1 MDKTSSSIVAFLIGA
16 TTGAILGILFAPDK
30 GVNTRK
36 KIKGQVLDFNEKV
49 NSTLQ
54 EEIEDLKGNMSAF
67 TELMS
72 KNLSSLLNRTEND
85 STHQGKQSKTKD

>member
-1 MDKTSSSIVAFLIGA
+1 MDKTSTSIVAFLIGA

-36 KIKGQVLDFNEKV
+36 KIKSQILDLNEKV
-49 NSTLQ
+49 SNSME
-54 EEIEDLKGNMSAF
+54 EEIEELKGNMSAF

-72 KNLSSLLNRTEND
+72 KNFSSLLNRAEND
-85 STHQGKQSKTKD
+85 SSQQEKKSKAKD